1 LGAGDDELL
10 LGSVAHGEGS
20 VLVVLRS
27 RQWARRKQGALT
39 IPPDV
44 TVELERLGF
53 GLLTIADCEE
63 DIGEFFLCSMGSPRE
78 DYVGVSSICD
88 AQGLQTDPIS
98 NLHQES
104 MTFGCIR
111 KRGEISMGF
120 DSGSIQDRVRRGSD
134 LGWVHN
140 LGRCSAAWLCPAVA
154 DNDERQKQA
163 GCPA

>member
-1 LGAGDDELL
+1 MGG
-10 LGSVAHGEGS
+10 
-20 VLVVLRS
+20 
-27 RQWARRKQGALT
+27 RKQGALT
-39 IPPDV
+39 IPPNV
-44 TVELERLGF
+44 TVELGRLGF

-63 DIGEFFLCSMGSPRE
+63 DVGEIFLCSMGLSRE

-104 MTFGCIR
+104 MTFGCIQ
-111 KRGEISMGF
+111 KRGEISIGF

-140 LGRCSAAWLCPAVA
+140 PGRCSAARMWP
-154 DNDERQKQA
+154 R
-163 GCPA
+163 GGGR